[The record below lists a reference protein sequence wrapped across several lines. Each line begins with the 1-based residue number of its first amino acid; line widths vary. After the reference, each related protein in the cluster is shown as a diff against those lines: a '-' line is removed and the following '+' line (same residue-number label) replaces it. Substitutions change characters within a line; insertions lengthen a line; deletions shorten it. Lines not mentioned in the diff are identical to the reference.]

1 MMSLAYN
8 EVVKLNGQLISCT
21 SAILSTYGGYFGI
34 SREVGLKVPAA
45 LGLGLCMGETC
56 GAVIGVMMLI
66 GAKHGKTRGDDYEAD
81 QKLIGHVVNFLQ
93 DFGGKNKTLKCREL
107 LNFDAT
113 TPEGFK
119 EALETGLFA
128 RECPKYLKQAC
139 DYVEKN
145 LL

>member
-1 MMSLAYN
+1 MSDAYN
-8 EVVKLNGQLISCT
+8 EVVALNGQLISCT
-21 SAILSTYGGYFGI
+21 SAILATYGKPFGV
-34 SREVGLKVPAA
+34 SREIGLKVPAA

-66 GAKHGKTRGDDYEAD
+66 GAKHGKTRGDDFEAD
-81 QKLIGHVVNFLQ
+81 QKLIGHVMNFLQ
-93 DFGGKNKTLKCREL
+93 DFGSKNKTFKCKEL

-113 TPEGFK
+113 TQEGFK
-119 EALETGLFA
+119 QALETGLFA

-139 DYVEKN
+139 DYIENN